1 MNYGI
6 HYAMYLA
13 AVLLALFGHSL
24 FAVVVLCGA
33 IIVHHQSHIEGRR
46 QEQAQRRE
54 QEQRQLR
61 KEESCDAPHFLA
73 GHS

>member
-24 FAVVVLCGA
+24 LAVVV
-33 IIVHHQSHIEGRR
+33 RR

-61 KEESCDAPHFLA
+61 KEESCDAPHFFA